1 MSTNKTDKVKERSKN
16 RSSRILK
23 WLAIVVILLL
33 ALAYFGIGYVA
44 AGQLTQ
50 PKRQFDPENNP
61 AVYNLEYEDVQFPS
75 SDGKAEIAAWY
86 IPYQGSSQVVI
97 MVHGNNASR
106 TREYDD
112 QFPSMGAALHQ
123 AGFNVL
129 MIDLRGHGES
139 SDGRVTFGTS
149 ERYDVIG
156 AVDWLVAKGFQP
168 GSIGVLGV
176 SLGSAS
182 SIGATLEAP
191 AVGALVV
198 DSAFAEIYP
207 VIQNQWQDAS
217 GLPNLFLTPTRL
229 MVRLLYGY
237 DLAGSNPVD
246 EIGGIA
252 PRPIMIIHC
261 KTDDYVPLAHAERMK
276 DAAPDATTWYL
287 EQCEHARAYNAER
300 QNYENKVSS
309 FFIDNLK

>member
-1 MSTNKTDKVKERSKN
+1 MKIDQTNEVREQPKK
-16 RSSRILK
+16 RSSRVLK
-23 WLAIVVILLL
+23 WIAVIVILLL

-44 AGQLTQ
+44 AGQLTK
-50 PKRQFDPENNP
+50 PKRQFDPEHNP
-61 AVYNLEYEDVQFPS
+61 GVYNLEYEDVRFSS
-75 SDGKAEIAAWY
+75 SDGEAEIAGWF
-86 IPYQGSSQVVI
+86 IPNSASEQVIV

-139 SDGRVTFGTS
+139 NDGRVTFGTR

-156 AVDWLVAKGFQP
+156 AIDWLVAKDFQP
-168 GSIGVLGV
+168 GSIGVLGI

-182 SIGATLEAP
+182 SIGATVESS
-191 AVGALVV
+191 AVGALVIE
-198 DSAFAEIYP
+198 SAFADVYP
-207 VIQNQWQDAS
+207 VIKDQWQDAS

-237 DLAGSNPVD
+237 DLAGSVPVE
-246 EIGGIA
+246 EIGRVA
-252 PRPIMIIHC
+252 PRPVMIIHC
-261 KTDDYVPLAHAERMK
+261 KTDDYVPLKHAERLK
-276 DAAPDATTWYL
+276 EAVPNASTWYL
-287 EQCEHARAYNAER
+287 EQCEHARAYNAESE
-300 QNYENKVSS
+300 NYEANVSS
-309 FFIDNLK
+309 FFTENLE